1 MNKIINNGVFEDE
14 IELDFGDGQLEK
26 YLVIATYNMEDK
38 YYLAVISQKDDEIV
52 ILEYGVNENN
62 DVIIKNIEDDSEYEK
77 AENMLNEILNCD
89 ELAFE

>member
-1 MNKIINNGVFEDE
+1 
-14 IELDFGDGQLEK
+14 
-26 YLVIATYNMEDK
+26 MEDK
-38 YYLAVISQKDDEIV
+38 YYLAVISKKDDEIV